1 MFCVIQMLLLV
12 IASAWCAEPVAED
25 ADGDADLSLE
35 PAIFLRQQ
43 QSRSSVNLPR
53 IVRPQETRET
63 RDVAREKKTLAAAI
77 VPVNSD
83 FGSPEMPRVSVK
95 QQIMGTATGADR
107 RIQTGEQYQRHQCP
121 KDEG

>member
-1 MFCVIQMLLLV
+1 MSCVIQMLLLV

-43 QSRSSVNLPR
+43 PAQSRSSVNLPR

-63 RDVAREKKTLAAAI
+63 RDVAREKKLLLRLL
-77 VPVNSD
+77 SL
-83 FGSPEMPRVSVK
+83 
-95 QQIMGTATGADR
+95 
-107 RIQTGEQYQRHQCP
+107 
-121 KDEG
+121 